1 MRTQTKETQEHLTP
15 QKALEILMEGN
26 KRFVNNLKAN
36 RDLLKQVNETSTG
49 QFPFAAVLSCI
60 DSRTSA
66 ELIFDQGLGD
76 IFSIRIAGNCVNED
90 ILGSMEFACKVAGSK
105 LILVL
110 GHTKCGAIKGACDD
124 VRMGNLTALLNK
136 IRPAVDD
143 TTTNGARNSSN
154 SAFVEDVAVRNVQ
167 LAVQQI
173 PERSPIIKE
182 MVAKGEL
189 IITGALYDVSTG
201 QVETVPQLTA

>member
-1 MRTQTKETQEHLTP
+1 M
-15 QKALEILMEGN
+15 
-26 KRFVNNLKAN
+26 
-36 RDLLKQVNETSTG
+36 
-49 QFPFAAVLSCI
+49 
-60 DSRTSA
+60 
-66 ELIFDQGLGD
+66 
-76 IFSIRIAGNCVNED
+76 NED

-143 TTTNGARNSSN
+143 TTTKGERNSSN
-154 SAFVEDVAVRNVQ
+154 DAFVEDVALRNVQ

-182 MVAKGEL
+182 MVAKGDL
-189 IITGALYDVSTG
+189 MITGALYNVSTG
-201 QVETVPQLTA
+201 QVETVPQPTS